1 MLRGPEH
8 RRVTWRHTQNIALKV
23 TSSGEERLT
32 ILCQQLEANFAY
44 AQQHGADFARPTNHR
59 GHTPTVT
66 VHAYKA
72 PRTSSIG
79 CSCRAE
85 SNNCA
90 LEPSRVVITR
100 CHPGAEAPF
109 GAGIDGFGTGCIS
122 CQVPVDCSFCSLA
135 SNLASQ
141 VNPGVEHTMA

>member
-1 MLRGPEH
+1 
-8 RRVTWRHTQNIALKV
+8 
-23 TSSGEERLT
+23 LT

-79 CSCRAE
+79 CSYRAE

-100 CHPGAEAPF
+100 CDPVPKPLLGQELTDSAPG
-109 GAGIDGFGTGCIS
+109 IS
-122 CQVPVDCSFCSLA
+122 CQVPVDCSFCPLA